1 MSYYDVDAI
10 LTEAEKVP
18 CTFNFDS
25 NELGYLDNN
34 PAEPLV
40 AGTQLSLPLW
50 LAQMLASSTMASGE
64 SAVTMTLPEA
74 LSHEVVQALK
84 ADPRAVAVRERTANF
99 YNLTDRM
106 LDLFDDVPLAAVV
119 RYSWIVRAAEIS
131 VLARRTGED
140 GNAAVGNSGP
150 LGEEFLRGLDE
161 WERKLFRVAHDARK
175 DVKEWMERGAKV

>member
-1 MSYYDVDAI
+1 MSYYDVEAI

-34 PAEPLV
+34 PSEPLK
-40 AGTQLSLPLW
+40 AGTQLNLPIW
-50 LAQMLASSTMASGE
+50 LAQMLAASTTVNGE
-64 SAVTMTLPEA
+64 SAVTMALPEA
-74 LSHEVVQALK
+74 LSHELVQALK
-84 ADPRAVAVRERTANF
+84 ADPRAVAVRERAANF
-99 YNLTDRM
+99 YNLAERM

-119 RYSWIVRAAEIS
+119 RYSWIMRAAEIA
-131 VLARRTGED
+131 VLARRTGEE

-161 WERKLFRVAHDARK
+161 WERKLFRVAHEARK
-175 DVKEWMERGAKV
+175 DTKEWMEKGARA